1 MPELRPKQAS
11 IRSISNGSQVKG
23 KQSRGVCC
31 QRGFD
36 ARKRKLLKN
45 KFVHVTRWFLGLWC
59 LGCLGCGSAGSLAEW
74 QQMGGRVS
82 LNPEGEVESLYL
94 GRTRVTDADL
104 EKLATLPQLKQLF
117 LNETSITD
125 EGLHHLQTL
134 GQLVYLDLESCDGVS
149 DAGMPHLLEMQT
161 LQAINLL
168 DTRVTAVA
176 IDRFASELPGCRVA
190 SLVEHAS
197 PSNPDVA
204 EDDAADDLASRQVI
218 EGLIAKQLKKPF
230 AEISQGELDQ
240 LRMLY
245 LLSDNIFS
253 LELAAELVSMEV
265 LTIKSRNLRGLQGME
280 KLSQLKKLS
289 VTAGHQL
296 DDLAALSGLE
306 FLVELQLAECRIADL
321 GPLEGLSRL
330 RVLHVSESEVVDL
343 EPLKNIKSLQELWL
357 PENQV
362 KDLGPLGGLSQL
374 EVLYLADN
382 PIRGLEALH
391 GLQSLKLLDVRRTQ
405 VSPAEVEK
413 FKAALPDCKVRH

>member
-1 MPELRPKQAS
+1 MAWQAA
-11 IRSISNGSQVKG
+11 VLVVLVVL
-23 KQSRGVCC
+23 VCI
-31 QRGFD
+31 
-36 ARKRKLLKN
+36 
-45 KFVHVTRWFLGLWC
+45 
-59 LGCLGCGSAGSLAEW
+59 GCGRSGLQSFW
-74 QQMGGRVS
+74 QSVGGRVV
-82 LNPEGEVESLYL
+82 LDEKGEVKSLYL

-125 EGLHHLQTL
+125 QGLHHLQAL
-134 GQLVYLDLESCDGVS
+134 EQLVYLDLESCDGVS
-149 DAGMPHLLEMQT
+149 DAGMPHLLALQT
-161 LQAINLL
+161 LQAVNLL
-168 DTRVTAVA
+168 DTRVTSVA
-176 IDRFASELPGCRVA
+176 IGRFAKELPGCRVA

-197 PSNPDVA
+197 PGNRNVV

-218 EGLIAKQLKKPF
+218 EGLIAKQLEKPF
-230 AEISQGELDQ
+230 AEISRGELDQ

-253 LELAAELVSMEV
+253 LELAAELVGMEV

-280 KLSQLKKLS
+280 KLSRLKKLS

-306 FLVELQLAECRIADL
+306 FLVELQLADCRIADL

-330 RVLHVSESEVVDL
+330 RVLHVSESEVADL
-343 EPLKNIKSLQELWL
+343 EPLGSMKSLQEVWL
-357 PENQV
+357 PDNQI
-362 KDLGPLGGLSQL
+362 KELGPLGGLSQL

-382 PIRGLEALH
+382 PIRELAALH
-391 GLQSLKLLDVRRTQ
+391 GLQSLKLLDVRRTR

>member
-1 MPELRPKQAS
+1 M
-11 IRSISNGSQVKG
+11 G
-23 KQSRGVCC
+23 
-31 QRGFD
+31 
-36 ARKRKLLKN
+36 
-45 KFVHVTRWFLGLWC
+45 WFLGLCC
-59 LGCLGCGSAGSLAEW
+59 LGCLGCGNAGSLAEW

-94 GRTRVTDADL
+94 GRTPVTDADL

-125 EGLHHLQTL
+125 QGLHHLQVL
-134 GQLVYLDLESCDGVS
+134 GQLVYLDLESCEGVS
-149 DAGMPHLLEMQT
+149 DAGLPHLLEMQT
-161 LQAINLL
+161 LQAVNLL
-168 DTRVTAVA
+168 DTRVTAVG
-176 IDRFASELPGCRVA
+176 IDRFASELPDCRVA
-190 SLVEHAS
+190 SLVKHAS
-197 PSNPDVA
+197 PGNRNVV

-218 EGLIAKQLKKPF
+218 EGLIAKQLEKPF
-230 AEISQGELDQ
+230 AEISQRELDQ

-245 LLSDNIFS
+245 LLNDNIFS
-253 LELAAELVSMEV
+253 LELATDLVGLEV
-265 LTIKSRNLRGLQGME
+265 LTVKSRNLRGLQGME

-289 VTAGHQL
+289 VTAGNQL

-343 EPLKNIKSLQELWL
+343 EPLRNMKSLQEVWL
-357 PENQV
+357 PDNHV

-382 PIRGLEALH
+382 PIQDLASLH
-391 GLQSLKLLDVRRTQ
+391 GLSSLKLLDVRRTR
-405 VSPAEVEK
+405 VSPAEIEK
-413 FKAALPDCKVRH
+413 FKATLPDCKVRH